1 MVKFLCCRH
10 MRALTKKNCIIWRRT
25 AYCSALEILT
35 PILLMVVLWVIRLQ
49 IPTTNVD
56 SAGLLSKKYAAS
68 LGIG

>member
-1 MVKFLCCRH
+1 
-10 MRALTKKNCIIWRRT
+10 
-25 AYCSALEILT
+25 LEILT

-56 SAGLLSKKYAAS
+56 SAGLLSKKYVAS